1 MSEGRRVAF
10 QGHGDDAR
18 PDGPNRAYE
27 GIDRMTGGLLL
38 GYTDGENNR

>member
-1 MSEGRRVAF
+1 MMLDPMGRIAP
-10 QGHGDDAR
+10 A
-18 PDGPNRAYE
+18 NRAYE